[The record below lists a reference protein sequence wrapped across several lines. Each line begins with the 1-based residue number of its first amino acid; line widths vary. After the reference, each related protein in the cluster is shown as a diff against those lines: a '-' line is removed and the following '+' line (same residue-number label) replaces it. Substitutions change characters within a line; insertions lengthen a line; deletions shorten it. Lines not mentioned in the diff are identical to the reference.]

1 MKARED
7 GMLKARIVSMVEVSI
22 VEHVVGDGVD
32 GVGLGAL
39 GDADGQHVLVD
50 VQDVAALDVE
60 GVVATRSRSACRR
73 TSGWYLKM

>member
-1 MKARED
+1 MLNAR
-7 GMLKARIVSMVEVSI
+7 MVSIGLEVSSLKMLWAMC
-22 VEHVVGDGVD
+22 VD

-60 GVVATRSRSACRR
+60 GVVAARSTSAVPAK
-73 TSGWYLKM
+73 SG

>member
-1 MKARED
+1 MSAGGRDVEGQNRVD
-7 GMLKARIVSMVEVSI
+7 GRGLI

-60 GVVATRSRSACRR
+60 GVVAIVVGRQGYPRNPDGT
-73 TSGWYLKM
+73 

>member
-1 MKARED
+1 MLNAR
-7 GMLKARIVSMVEVSI
+7 MVSI
-22 VEHVVGDGVD
+22 GLVSSLKMLWAMLVD

-60 GVVATRSRSACRR
+60 GVVAAVVLRDVPTK
-73 TSGWYLKM
+73 SG